1 MKPTRINHLNWSR
14 SAGTALT
21 VTLITFC
28 GQTMHAADWGGGTS
42 TDWNTAANWSGNA
55 VPTGV
60 DANIFAGAGNF
71 SVISATPT
79 GAPKAVWIGNYG
91 AATGRLD
98 LTGGAL
104 TVTSADWPGGPL
116 IVGYGQDGKGT
127 CNITGTASLTTGS
140 FGDIRV
146 GSGFWWGNSTGV
158 LNVNT
163 TGTVHANGHLAIGGR
178 NGDVGTVNV
187 DAGTVTIGGGW
198 QVSVD
203 IAAGSATSP
212 SSGSLNI
219 SGGTVSMDHRLVIAG
234 GYRSGAGTEAD
245 PYVYANG
252 SYVGTVTMTGGTLT
266 TDATHNE
273 NWHGGLSM
281 AAGFDE
287 ATGGT
292 ATFNLDGGTLSTLF
306 VFTEAGN
313 NGIAGTSTFNFN
325 GGTLQ
330 GQANYGQFM
339 GGLTRANV
347 RDGGAVINTNGFN
360 LNIGQVLEHSDIID
374 DLPID
379 GGLTKDG
386 AGRLELAGGFTY
398 TGNTTVNAGTLAV
411 NQASFSDA
419 STITIADGATLNL
432 NTGTSDTVGALVL
445 GVTTM
450 TAPGTYGAVGNA
462 NADFTSDR
470 ITGSGLIELG
480 AAAPYT
486 TWANANGATTQ
497 TMDLDH
503 DNDGVDNGIEYFM
516 GQTGSTFTANPAAV
530 GGTITWPMGA
540 NYTGAY
546 GTDYEVQYSTNLVIW
561 TQAPIGSGDNT
572 VVVTPG
578 TSVVYDAPT
587 GGKSFVRLVVKN

>member
-1 MKPTRINHLNWSR
+1 MNHLNWSR
-14 SAGTALT
+14 NARIALT

-28 GQTMHAADWGGGTS
+28 DQTLHAADWGGGTS
-42 TDWNTAANWSGNA
+42 TDWNTAANWSDNA

-104 TVTSADWPGGPL
+104 TVTNTDWPGGPL

-163 TGTVHANGHLAIGGR
+163 TGTVHANGHLAIGGQ

-187 DAGTVTIGGGW
+187 DAGSISVVGGW
-198 QVSVD
+198 QTSVD

-219 SGGTVSMDHRLVIAG
+219 SGGTLAMDHRLVIAAG
-234 GYRSGAGTEAD
+234 FRSGDGEAN

-313 NGIAGTSTFNFN
+313 NGVAGTSIFNFN

-347 RDGGAVINTNGFN
+347 RDGGAVINTNGFD
-360 LNIGQVLEHSDIID
+360 LNIGQVLMHSDIGTD
-374 DLPID
+374 APVD
-379 GGLTKDG
+379 GGLTKKG
-386 AGRLELAGGFTY
+386 LGQLTVSSAFTY
-398 TGNTTVNAGTLAV
+398 TGDTKVDAGTLTV
-411 NQASFSDA
+411 QTDSFDDA
-419 STITIADGATLNL
+419 SAIRIASGAILNL
-432 NTGTSDTVGALVL
+432 NTGATDIVEKLYFGA
-445 GVTTM
+445 TQQ
-450 TAPGTYGAVGNA
+450 AAGTWGA
-462 NADFTSDR
+462 
-470 ITGSGLIELG
+470 TGSGATHIDDTHFTGNGVLSV
-480 AAAPYT
+480 T
-486 TWANANGATTQ
+486 TAGVAGYMGWANANGATGQ
-497 TMDLDH
+497 TKDLDH

-516 GQTGSTFTANPAAV
+516 GKTGSTFTANPAAV
-530 GGTITWPMGA
+530 GGTITWPMSA
-540 NYTGAY
+540 IYTGVY

-561 TQAPIGSGDNT
+561 TQAPIGIGDNT

-578 TSVVYDAPT
+578 TSVVYDVPT

>member
-1 MKPTRINHLNWSR
+1 MKAKKNLLLNGPRLGGACLSI
-14 SAGTALT
+14 L
-21 VTLITFC
+21 LITCC
-28 GQTMHAADWGGGTS
+28 GQILHAADWDGSES
-42 TDWNTAANWSGNA
+42 TDWNEPLNWNGNA

-60 DANIFAGAGNF
+60 DANIYAGAGNF
-71 SVISATPT
+71 SVISGTPT

-91 AATGRLD
+91 AATGGLD

-104 TVTSADWPGGPL
+104 TVTSTDWPYGPL

-140 FGDIRV
+140 DIRV
-146 GSGFWWGNSTGV
+146 GSGYWWGNSTGV

-163 TGTVHANGHLAIGGR
+163 TGTVHANGHLVIGGQ

-187 DAGTVTIGGGW
+187 DAGSISAVGGW
-198 QVSVD
+198 QTSVD

-219 SGGTVSMDHRLVIAG
+219 NGGTLSMDHRLVIAG
-234 GYRSGAGTEAD
+234 GFRSGAGTVLD

-281 AAGFDE
+281 AAGFDG

-313 NGIAGTSTFNFN
+313 TGVAGTSTFNFN

-339 GGLTRANV
+339 GGLTQANV
-347 RDGGAVINTNGFN
+347 RDGGAVINTNGFD
-360 LNIGQVLEHSDIID
+360 LNIGQLLEHSDIID

-419 STITIADGATLNL
+419 STIKIASGATLNL
-432 NTGTSDTVGALVL
+432 NTGGATDTVGSLVIA
-445 GVTTM
+445 GVTQP
-450 TAPGTYGAVGNA
+450 AGIYGA
-462 NADFTSDR
+462 
-470 ITGSGLIELG
+470 
-480 AAAPYT
+480 
-486 TWANANGATTQ
+486 
-497 TMDLDH
+497 
-503 DNDGVDNGIEYFM
+503 
-516 GQTGSTFTANPAAV
+516 
-530 GGTITWPMGA
+530 
-540 NYTGAY
+540 
-546 GTDYEVQYSTNLVIW
+546 
-561 TQAPIGSGDNT
+561 IGSGAAHVSALITGNGFIESLTSAPAGYSTWAGSNVNGQTANLDSNSDGVANGIAYFMNNT
-572 VVVTPG
+572 GVISLP
-578 TSVVYDAPT
+578 SVVGGAVAWTNGGNIAAAQYGTQFVIQTSQNLAIWTDVPSGSLTTNTDGPGGSLTYTLPT
-587 GGKSFVRLVVKN
+587 GQGKSFVRLVVTPN